1 MTTAQHSIG
10 SGFGAE
16 STTDDVLRGIDL
28 SGRIAIVTG
37 GYSGIGLATTRA
49 LAGAGARVV
58 VPARRRAIAQEAV
71 AGIDRVEVDELDLA
85 DLDNVHGFA
94 QRFLA
99 SGARHEP
106 GDQQRR
112 DHGLPTEAG
121 RPRLGG
127 AVRDEPPGPLRA
139 GQSALAGDR
148 ARRSHAASH
157 YSRRDTSGEA
167 LMVAVGMGSG
177 VRHRLGRRSRG
188 AQAPIQLRLFRH
200 TRLRTRRSNRSHTYR
215 APECS

>member
-99 SGARHEP
+99 SGRGIDLVINSAGIMACPLKRVGPGWEAQFATNHLGHYALVNRLWPAIAR
-106 GDQQRR
+106 
-112 DHGLPTEAG
+112 
-121 RPRLGG
+121 GG
-127 AVRDEPPGPLRA
+127 ATLHRTTVGETR
-139 GQSALAGDR
+139 QVK
-148 ARRSHAASH
+148 RSW
-157 YSRRDTSGEA
+157 
-167 LMVAVGMGSG
+167 L
-177 VRHRLGRRSRG
+177 
-188 AQAPIQLRLFRH
+188 P
-200 TRLRTRRSNRSHTYR
+200 
-215 APECS
+215 